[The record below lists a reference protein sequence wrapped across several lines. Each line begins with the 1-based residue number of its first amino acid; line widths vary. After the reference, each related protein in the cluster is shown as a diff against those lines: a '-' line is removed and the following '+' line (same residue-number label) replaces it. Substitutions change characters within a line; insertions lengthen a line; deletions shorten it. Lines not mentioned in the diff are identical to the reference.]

1 MSNIEHPKRLWAI
14 QTRPGNWSY
23 AGLEATAKDC
33 RLRGLVVVEYAPVTD
48 TPGAVKELR
57 ALFEEADY
65 QAQREY
71 PTPERLREALLRADA
86 WLTANGGQ

>member
-1 MSNIEHPKRLWAI
+1 MSVMGHEWAYECPDCGRI
-14 QTRPGNWSY
+14 GQHAKTCGMFPLGIVDAGNRV
-23 AGLEATAKDC
+23 E
-33 RLRGLVVVEYAPVTD
+33 VVRAAD
-48 TPGAVKELR
+48 HQGAVKELR